1 MAKTLLDTRKTGQR
15 VRTFIFLCVDAHTQ
29 THADER
35 RRMQNFSA
43 AFFVQSAICLGL
55 EPLSPP
61 ILVPC

>member
-43 AFFVQSAICLGL
+43 AFFV
-55 EPLSPP
+55 
-61 ILVPC
+61 